1 MKRILHL
8 GYDDKFY
15 PGVIYNYK
23 GIEGISNRFLAYKT
37 GRNAPLTYLAESED
51 LCIIHK
57 KNDLIAEICK
67 GDYDVIMVHSLN
79 YYYWDVIRKIPRDK
93 IFIWVSYGY
102 DIYSP
107 GPFGVDYKL
116 IQIDSLLPITKK
128 VYNKTKPFIASI
140 KYNIAHCILS
150 IRWRRYG
157 CKIVKRVD
165 YFQPVFHLEYEMLR
179 KLSIF
184 NAKEYYPPMYNP
196 RWGRFSDKP
205 KKGDHGAIQLCNSA
219 GEYGNH
225 LDAWEAIKNHVPS
238 EQEII
243 MPLSYGV
250 KSYANYVK
258 DTIKKEH
265 HITTVLEDFVP
276 REEYFEIINRS
287 TYFVHGAIRQHA
299 MANIYNAIATGR
311 KVFLFKDS
319 VIYKYLTDI
328 GCIIFPIEEVDENSF
343 KTPLS
348 LEEHNINVE
357 ALRTKILKRR
367 EMGKTVFN
375 DIFHN
380 EIDRSTF

>member
-23 GIEGISNRFLAYKT
+23 GIEGISNLFIAYKT
-37 GRNAPLTYLAESED
+37 DKSAPLMYLKESED

-57 KNDLIAEICK
+57 MSDLKAEICK

-93 IFIWVSYGY
+93 ILIWISYGY

-107 GPFGVDYKL
+107 GPFGVDYQL

-128 VYNKTKPFIASI
+128 VYNKKKPFMASI
-140 KYNIAHCILS
+140 KYHIAHIVLS
-150 IRWRRYG
+150 IRWWRYG
-157 CKIVKRVD
+157 RKIIERVN

-179 KLSIF
+179 KLPYFI
-184 NAKEYYPPMYNP
+184 AKEYYSPNYNP
-196 RWGRFSDKP
+196 RWGNFSDKP
-205 KKGDHGAIQLCNSA
+205 KKGDLGAIQLCNSA

-225 LDAWEAIKNHVPS
+225 LDAWEAIKEFVPS

-258 DTIKKEH
+258 DTIIKDH
-265 HITTVLEDFVP
+265 HNTTVLEDFVP
-276 REEYFEIINRS
+276 REDYFEIINRS
-287 TYFVHGAIRQHA
+287 TCFVHGAIRQHA
-299 MANIYNAIATGR
+299 MANVYNALSTGR
-311 KVFLFKDS
+311 KVFLFKES
-319 VIYKYLTDI
+319 IIYKYLI
-328 GCIIFPIEEVDENSF
+328 SNGCVVFPIEDIDCNSF
-343 KTPLS
+343 KTPLTQ
-348 LEEHNINVE
+348 EEHCKNVE
-357 ALRTKILKRR
+357 ALKEKIYKRR
-367 EMGKTVFN
+367 QEGETVFN
-375 DIFHN
+375 
-380 EIDRSTF
+380 EILGR